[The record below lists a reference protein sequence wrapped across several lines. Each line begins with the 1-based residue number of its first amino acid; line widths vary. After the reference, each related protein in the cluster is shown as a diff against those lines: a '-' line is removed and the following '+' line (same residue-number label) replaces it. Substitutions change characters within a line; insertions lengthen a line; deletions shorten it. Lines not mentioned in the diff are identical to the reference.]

1 MFKKVPFIVC
11 AAILTALLIQ
21 PCLPAYAEES
31 DSECWAVIIGVSHYA
46 TVADTFYCGDDAQE
60 LSQQLSPV
68 WGQDHIKL
76 LLDREATKAAIQA
89 AVNWLADKDLAN
101 DTVLF
106 YFSGHGSSEGYI
118 APYDASYYSDTWIS
132 CSELGVWLE
141 RLDSQKVVVIL
152 ETCHAGTFETNLS
165 DGGRVL
171 MMSSRSDEG
180 AWETGLLEH
189 GVFTYFMLQ
198 ALDEFAD
205 ANHDYELSAE
215 EVFQYA
221 EAETVF
227 FTSLFPG
234 YSAQHPV
241 LSDSYPGELGLLI
254 KFIFSS
260 EPGLPSGT
268 AALSVDNQPYSADSP
283 PLIWA
288 PGSAHELKV
297 LSPVDAGGGTR
308 YVFISWDAG
317 DTSLSRTTSKGGAYE
332 AKFNTEY
339 QLTIES
345 AYGEP
350 EGGGWYQSGTTATI
364 SVASVEEAEVKHIF
378 TGWSGDFVGTDTTA
392 SVAMNS
398 PKTVTA
404 DWRTDYLLTIESAY
418 GEPEGEGWYQSGSP
432 ATISVAPVA
441 GVIIRHIFT
450 GWSGDFVGTETT
462 AVLTIDSPKTIEVD
476 WRTDYTQL
484 YILTAGIIVL
494 ASIVTVIV
502 RARRG
507 M

>member
-1 MFKKVPFIVC
+1 MRCRLIVF

-31 DSECWAVIIGVSHYA
+31 ASECWAVIIGVSHYEMIEG
-46 TVADTFYCGDDAQE
+46 VVYCDDDARE

-76 LLDREATKAAIQA
+76 LLDREATKADIRA
-89 AVNWLADKDLAN
+89 AVNWLVDKDSAN

-118 APYDASYYSDTWIS
+118 APYDAYYDETWIS
-132 CSELGVWLE
+132 PSELGGWLE
-141 RLDSQKVVVIL
+141 RLDSQKAVVIL
-152 ETCHAGTFETNLS
+152 ETCRAGMFETNLS
-165 DGGRVL
+165 DGGRVVL
-171 MMSSRSDEG
+171 MSSRSDED
-180 AWETGLLEH
+180 AWEAGLLENS
-189 GVFTYFMLQ
+189 VFTYFMLQ
-198 ALDEFAD
+198 ALDKFAD

-215 EVFQYA
+215 EIFQYA
-221 EAETVF
+221 EPETV
-227 FTSLFPG
+227 SLTTWFPG
-234 YSAQHPV
+234 FSIQHPV
-241 LSDSYPGELGLLI
+241 LSDSYSGEISLLVQ
-254 KFIFSS
+254 FIFST
-260 EPGLPSGT
+260 EPDLPSGT
-268 AALSVDNQPYSADSP
+268 VALSVDNQPYSAGSS
-283 PLIWA
+283 PLIWE

-308 YVFISWDAG
+308 YVFFSWDDG
-317 DTSLSRTTSKGGAYE
+317 DTSLSRTASNGGVYE

-350 EGGGWYQSGTTATI
+350 EGGGWYQEGSTATI
-364 SVASVEEAEVKHIF
+364 SVASVEEAEVRRIF
-378 TGWSGDFVGTDTTA
+378 TGWSGDFVGTETTA
-392 SVAMNS
+392 SITMNS

-418 GEPEGEGWYQSGSP
+418 GEPEGGGWYQSGSP

-441 GVIIRHIFT
+441 GIIIRHFFT

-462 AVLTIDSPKTIEVD
+462 AVLTIDSPKVIKVD

-484 YILTAGIIVL
+484 YILIAGIIVL
-494 ASIVTVIV
+494 VSVVTVIV
-502 RARRG
+502 CARRG
-507 M
+507 I